1 MRHQQTAALKSAT
14 KYGLKRLGLLLAT
27 SHQSLAAFVAAAFAL
42 FAAAPARADF
52 LLYQIPGTP
61 AQILLQGKVTAHPG
75 RTVTLQHAKFGPL
88 HFRLENVQIYDV
100 PSLPEQFFK
109 RLNRGLGAKSPSE
122 VFDAGIWGLKHG
134 LLSSYYQAID
144 EVLKLDPQHAEAK
157 RIVALRDRFSQP
169 LGDSSRQEKELRDL
183 VTKQG
188 MKIAASKH
196 FILLHDTPDKPGK
209 DRKKPRAQERL
220 DLLEL
225 VYESFLLTFY
235 SHGVALEIPQER
247 MKVVLFNDY
256 QDYLDFAKR
265 LDPGLQSAT
274 GFWDP
279 KRNVSVFFDHATDE
293 TFKALQKLSDQ
304 LQGVA
309 KEAVR
314 VRAQGM
320 GEIIRFANTLELLIQ
335 VAQENDDIEVVSH
348 EATHQLAGNTGLF
361 PRHVMIPSWVH
372 EGMAAYFES
381 PNDAAW
387 SGIGAVNALR
397 LGYYRALEG
406 DREHSNIDFIVGDQ
420 IFDYAGS
427 HGTILHGYGQA
438 WALTHFLVESHFEKL
453 MNYYRKLG
461 EMPPDVVLSAD
472 LLTKLFNEAF
482 PMERGALDQEWRGYM
497 RSLKTDRE
505 EVLGE

>member
-1 MRHQQTAALKSAT
+1 MRQREAAAVMSAK
-14 KYGLKRLGLLLAT
+14 KYMVEKLRRLLAT
-27 SHQSLAAFVAAAFAL
+27 RHRPLATFAAVAVAL
-42 FAAAPARADF
+42 LAAAPARADF
-52 LLYQIPGTP
+52 LLYQVPGTS
-61 AQILLQGKVTAHPG
+61 AQMLLQGKVTAHPG

-88 HFRLENVQIYDV
+88 HFSLESVQIYNV
-100 PSLPEQFFK
+100 HSLPEQFAK
-109 RLNRGLGAKSPSE
+109 RLNRGLGAKSPTE
-122 VFDAGIWGLKHG
+122 IFDAAIWALKHG
-134 LLSSYYQAID
+134 LLNSYYQAIE
-144 EVLKLDPQHAEAK
+144 EVLKIDPQHAEAK
-157 RIVALRDRFSQP
+157 RIIALRERFSQAIA
-169 LGDSSRQEKELRDL
+169 DSSRQEKELRDL

-188 MKIAASKH
+188 MKIATSKH

-235 SHGVALEIPQER
+235 SRGVELEIPKQR

-274 GFWDP
+274 GFWDQR
-279 KRNVSVFFDHATDE
+279 RNVSVFFDHATDD
-293 TFKALQKLSDQ
+293 TFKALQKLSDE

-314 VRAQGM
+314 LRAKGM

-335 VAQENDDIEVVSH
+335 VAQENEDIEVVSH

-361 PRHVMIPSWVH
+361 PRHVLIPSWVH

-397 LGYYRALEG
+397 LGYYRVLEE

-420 IFDYAGS
+420 IFDYAGT
-427 HGTILHGYGQA
+427 HGSLLHGYGQA
-438 WALTHFLVESHFEKL
+438 WALTHFLVESHFDKL
-453 MNYYRKLG
+453 MTYYRKLG

-505 EVLGE
+505 EILGE